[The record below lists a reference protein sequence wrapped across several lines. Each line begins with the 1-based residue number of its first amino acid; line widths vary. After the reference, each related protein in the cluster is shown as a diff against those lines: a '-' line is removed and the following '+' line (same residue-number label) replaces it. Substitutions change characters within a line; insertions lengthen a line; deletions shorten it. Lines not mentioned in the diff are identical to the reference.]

1 MPRQARQTGEYLHI
15 IVRGN
20 GKQILFEDDAD
31 RKKYLSLLQK
41 YSAETGIIILAYC
54 LMDNHV
60 HLLIRDAAG
69 AASVFMKKT
78 GVSYVLYYNTKYERT
93 GHLFQDRYKS
103 EVIDSDAYLLAV
115 YRYILN
121 NPAKAGICAAEKYLW
136 SSYRE
141 YGKTEGLT
149 DTGMLRE
156 MIGDKAALSG
166 FLGQQDD
173 EVYMDSDSAKIGDG
187 RAIAVMRAALGITNG
202 TQLQQLARND
212 RDEALAV
219 LKEKGL
225 TVRQIERLTG
235 INRGIIQ
242 RAKMCQIE
250 PSL

>member
-156 MIGDKAALSG
+156 MIGDKATLSG
-166 FLGQQDD
+166 FLGSR
-173 EVYMDSDSAKIGDG
+173 MMKFTWILILRKSATAGQLLSCVP
-187 RAIAVMRAALGITNG
+187 RLALPM
-202 TQLQQLARND
+202 ARNFSNLP
-212 RDEALAV
+212 EM
-219 LKEKGL
+219 
-225 TVRQIERLTG
+225 TVTRLWL
-235 INRGIIQ
+235 R
-242 RAKMCQIE
+242 
-250 PSL
+250 